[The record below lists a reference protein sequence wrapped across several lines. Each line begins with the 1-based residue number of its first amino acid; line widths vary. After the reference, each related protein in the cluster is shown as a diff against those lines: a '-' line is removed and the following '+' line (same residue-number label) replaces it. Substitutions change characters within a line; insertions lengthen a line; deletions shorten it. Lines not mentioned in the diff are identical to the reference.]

1 MRATCPKCSA
11 PASRDSARYCTKC
24 GTALAH
30 ARFRLHA
37 LRILF
42 KGIAAALKLLAS
54 TGQRR
59 STTYTWRSRAG
70 TIRASRTSGAR
81 RGLPRPQI
89 FKVPGLSRSAK
100 RVYFYLSKVSDT
112 GGNAIPFVRTIASR
126 TGLSKATVAHA
137 LAELERGGFLT
148 RTHRY
153 SRRGSGSNLYHLR
166 SLE

>member
-1 MRATCPKCSA
+1 MLVTCPKCQA

-24 GTALAH
+24 GTALEH
-30 ARFRLHA
+30 EHFGIRP
-37 LRILF
+37 LRALF
-42 KGIAAALKLLAS
+42 KALVAVAKLVAS

-70 TIRASRTSGAR
+70 TIRASRTKGAQR
-81 RGLPRPQI
+81 SLPRPQI
-89 FKVPGLSRSAK
+89 FKVPGLSKSAK
-100 RVYFYLSKVSDT
+100 RVYFYLSKVSDK
-112 GGNAIPFVRTIASR
+112 GGDAIPFVRTIAAR

-153 SRRGSGSNLYHLR
+153 SRRGGSSNVYHLR
-166 SLE
+166 PLD